1 MDTDQVDI
9 TVSRVLFKLLL
20 IVCYTAY
27 QGHYVWKE
35 ILLLLNVIVL
45 GFEHHK
51 KIHSAPLHLDSGKHL
66 KY

>member
-9 TVSRVLFKLLL
+9 TVSRVLFKLL
-20 IVCYTAY
+20 IVCCAAY

-35 ILLLLNVIVL
+35 MLLLNVIVL

-51 KIHSAPLHLDSGKHL
+51 KNPFSSITFR
-66 KY
+66 